1 MSTATHSSTTALKFF
16 KEQQMCCPEDVL
28 QLWQIFV
35 LSEGVVIRCMFLPP
49 LQRLLYLPFLPG
61 ASDGNA
67 GEFLILSQ
75 DVGGFG
81 LESVSIEQ

>member
-1 MSTATHSSTTALKFF
+1 MLSRGCVHTH
-16 KEQQMCCPEDVL
+16 DVL
-28 QLWQIFV
+28 QLWQISV

-49 LQRLLYLPFLPG
+49 LQRLLYPPCLPC